1 MFLPYKLNQIV
12 RVLKQDIDEDLLQ
25 QIINGDT
32 VAYATVYELFKDLV
46 FAFAYSLIKD
56 RDTAEEVVQQV
67 FFKLWERR
75 EQIDVTQSFS
85 AYIKRIT
92 YNHIIDF
99 FRKVKR
105 ETQLQAEL
113 QRNMESLCN
122 SHQDMLTR
130 KDLETIYRTA
140 IELLPTQKKN
150 VYLLAKEE
158 DLSYDEIA
166 TEMNISKNTVRNHMT
181 IAIQFVREYVGKHYV
196 ISLIFLLIN

>member
-1 MFLPYKLNQIV
+1 MH
-12 RVLKQDIDEDLLQ
+12 VLKTDIDEDLLQ
-25 QIINGDT
+25 RIIKGDT

-67 FFKLWERR
+67 FFKLWEKR
-75 EQIDVTQSFS
+75 EQIDIKQSFP

-105 ETQLQAEL
+105 DTQLQAEL
-113 QRNMESLCN
+113 QRNMESLCD
-122 SHQDMLTR
+122 SHQDMLIR
-130 KDLETIYRTA
+130 KDLETVYRTA
-140 IELLPTQKKN
+140 IDMLPAQKKN

-158 DLSYDEIA
+158 NMSYDEIA
-166 TEMNISKNTVRNHMT
+166 AEMNISKNTVRNHMT
-181 IAIQFVREYVGKHYV
+181 IAIQFVRDYVSKHYV
-196 ISLIFLLIN
+196 VSLIFLFVLFKAVDQ